1 MPALLMSTPKG
12 QNMPFIFHNG
22 AVFTS
27 TQVVLSLQFT
37 TFEIT
42 DFNGAAVVLDAPLL
56 VKTVGVKSLMKKTIL

>member
-1 MPALLMSTPKG
+1 MEKALTG
-12 QNMPFIFHNG
+12 TDTCTG
-22 AVFTS
+22 DGTVFTS

-42 DFNGAAVVLDAPLL
+42 DVNGAAVVVDAPLL